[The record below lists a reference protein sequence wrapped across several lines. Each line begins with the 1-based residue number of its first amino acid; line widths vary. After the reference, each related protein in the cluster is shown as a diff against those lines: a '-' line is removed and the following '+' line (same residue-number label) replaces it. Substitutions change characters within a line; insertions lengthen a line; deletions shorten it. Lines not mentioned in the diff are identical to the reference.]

1 MSVNDGVSFAEA
13 AIASIS
19 PSCDDKPFIFQF
31 PAIKGRMFYSRFW
44 CKRQN
49 GDAVR
54 RLGFQDRRRCDL
66 MDDEAHLTAE
76 FRRRSFGAAS
86 DDFGSRPQNAERK
99 SIFRTAAL
107 PH

>member
-1 MSVNDGVSFAEA
+1 
-13 AIASIS
+13 
-19 PSCDDKPFIFQF
+19 
-31 PAIKGRMFYSRFW
+31 
-44 CKRQN
+44 
-49 GDAVR
+49 
-54 RLGFQDRRRCDL
+54 